1 MTFQVFVGYGDNSA
15 KRVGDKLGHYLQR
28 FGMKTFVA
36 STDPQWMLPSYS
48 IGYIYRQLSNSDILI
63 AVCTGNTL
71 PTSKL
76 GQEIRYAGSNK
87 IPIFPFLER
96 GANVPFQL
104 RNTIWCVDFD
114 LNSPWRQH
122 RKVALDVLWLMEK
135 SMETRAQIIRGVGVK

>member
-1 MTFQVFVGYGDNSA
+1 MTFQVFVGYGDSVA
-15 KRVGDKLGHYLQR
+15 KGVAENLGHYLQG

-48 IGYIYRQLSNSDILI
+48 LSYIYRQLSNSDILI

-76 GQEIRYAGSNK
+76 GREIRYARSNK
-87 IPIFPFLER
+87 VPVFPFLER
-96 GANVPFQL
+96 GASVPFQL
-104 RNTIWCVDFD
+104 RNTVWYVDFD
-114 LNSPWRQH
+114 LNSPWRLH

-135 SMETRAQIIRGVGVK
+135 SMETRAQII

>member
-1 MTFQVFVGYGDNSA
+1 MTFQVFVGYGDSSA
-15 KRVGDKLGHYLQR
+15 KGVAENLGHYLQR

-48 IGYIYRQLSNSDILI
+48 IGYIYQRLAYSDILI

-76 GQEIRYAGSNK
+76 GREIRYARSNK
-87 IPIFPFLER
+87 IPTYPFLER

-104 RNTIWCVDFD
+104 RNTVWCVDFD
-114 LNSPWRQH
+114 LISPWRLH
-122 RKVALDVLWLMEK
+122 RKVAWDVLWLMEK
-135 SMETRAQIIRGVGVK
+135 SMEIRAQVIQGVIVK